1 MGASSESQNFW
12 QRRIFLGGRSSPY
25 PTKVSNEEEKEDEN
39 LLPLNSPNPSDTASF
54 DIKEDSYFF
63 PGTSRGFPR
72 ISRPVEL
79 LRPAYD
85 VVVVGSG
92 YGGGVAASRMA
103 RGGQSV
109 CLLELG
115 REKWPGEYPTT
126 AAEAAPEF
134 HISGAFSAFDM
145 KGRYTNV
152 GDSQGLYHLVLGQ
165 GQNAFMA
172 NGLGGTS
179 LINANVF
186 LEADQ
191 GILNTR
197 EWPESMREE
206 ESLRIY
212 YDRARDMLQPEPY
225 PKSSPDLYKL
235 NVLKKQAESIGGNRK
250 FYQVPQTTRFENGVN
265 NTGVDM
271 NASTLSG
278 MDATG
283 INDGSKSSTLV
294 NYLAD
299 AWNWGAEMFC
309 GCEVRYVKKHPTQEG
324 YLVFFAWHGGGRAKF
339 KDEFHHDLM
348 WVHAKKFV
356 FLGAGAL
363 GTTEILLRSK
373 NQGLK
378 MSDRVG
384 THMSGNGDILAF
396 GYNTDFEVNAMGRAK
411 GNPKNPVGPTV
422 TGVIDCRD
430 QPNPLEG
437 FIIED
442 GAVPEALV
450 RGLHWQLMMTP
461 GKVYPGN
468 RSMLNKIQKVLAAG
482 KSAILGPYTRG
493 GSMQNTQVYLVMSH
507 DSSQALLSLA
517 DDKPVLQF
525 RGVGQSERVK
535 SLNDMLAKM
544 TDDIGGTF
552 INNPFFAALGKQQ
565 VTVHPMGGANMS
577 RDGTGEQGAT
587 SEFGELLSGNGRD
600 IHNGIVVVDG
610 ALVPSSLGVNPL
622 ATITA
627 LAERSV
633 EAVAHKHGIVIDYD
647 TKNGILDLFG
657 PASKSLP
664 ILDDKYHHAVSLIKG
679 AHALTTREI
688 EFSEIMTGY
697 MYIGD
702 DICDHVTAAKA
713 ANGSCSSARL
723 FVSVRSW
730 DIDSL
735 TSSDKHHAMLTGS
748 FACGSLPGSPFL
760 ILRGDFRLFQTDP
773 RTPDTTNIIYDFD
786 MISSEGDRI
795 HFYGEKIIDPSV
807 TLSPRRVWKAAST
820 LYATLT
826 RRADN
831 VVISRG
837 ILNLEPSKFV
847 SELRTLIGAGQDQ
860 TSKTGALIKF
870 LKYFSKQLGRPFLS
884 PFRHLQWPQPTPKRF
899 RYEKT
904 PPSQTIELIA
914 LDGVSTTLN
923 VWDPVAAKDDSSENV
938 PEGTPILMVCGASVT
953 DDIFAMPTL
962 ETNAA
967 EFFTRLGFRVYTLTP
982 RFGIT
987 PVAHRGFTAFDARLD
1002 VHAALAKV
1010 RALQE
1015 LNEPIYVVAHCV
1027 GALAFSMGLLDG
1039 TIPASWIAGI
1049 TVSQVFLDPIA
1060 GKINRLKARLP
1071 LIEMLWCHH
1080 NLNEETHANL
1090 STFLGGISTRT
1101 LSHLVEMTRR
1111 GYVMNNEGE
1120 SLVTDINL
1128 NRLRGIPILF
1138 FSGAENVVFSPLSTE
1153 ASYSKLRRLFGG
1165 GDYDRVEF
1173 PGRGHLDC
1181 WMGTNAAIVAL
1192 AGAAHED
1199 SRTATDISTNP
1210 STSQTDI
1217 PPGFGLSDTGDW
1229 RDRDADGQPAVDAA
1243 LNILRNIKVPAKKFD
1258 RPSGFLGYTRHYA
1271 REVFYFLFM
1280 NGPPI
1285 DSPTRIESETI
1296 KLSPE
1301 LKEAVSLLQDAAEQ
1315 ENSDAIFL
1323 LAEMNFYGN
1332 FTHPRNYRR
1341 AFELYQELATLEGNS
1356 TAQYMLGFMYATGI
1370 GGAVE
1375 RHQGQALLYHTF
1387 AAMGGNIRSQMTVAF
1402 RRYLGIGTPHD
1413 CDQAAFYYK
1422 QVADQAMA
1430 YYRSGPPGGQLLV
1443 KESYRWADDEGGV
1456 YGEGASASSS
1466 GPNAKESHHSS
1477 SDASL
1482 EDVLEYLDLLAKK
1495 GDIKATFSLGRM
1507 YYEGSRNLKR
1517 NVRKAMRYFGLVAKK
1532 FWTKDGKI
1540 NSNHP
1545 AGIEKTAAKAAAHIG
1560 LMFLRG
1566 EGTEQN
1572 FEKALTWFQRGRA
1585 LGDPMCQH
1593 NMGLMYLHGY
1603 GVPQDAMKAA
1613 SYFKAAS
1620 EQDFPAS
1627 ETRLGALF
1635 LDQGDV
1641 ATATKY
1647 FELAARYGWIEAFY
1661 YLAEMA
1667 EQGLGRF
1674 RHCGMATAYYKMVAE
1689 KAEIIH
1695 SSFHEANEA
1704 YENGDTETAL
1714 VAAMMAA
1721 EQGYENAQANVAYL
1735 LDDQRSVLPLNSL
1748 LPGSQKQQPSF
1759 LRNAALA
1766 LIYWTRSARQSNI
1779 DSLVKMGDYYFYG
1792 YGTERDLDKAFT
1804 CYHSA
1809 SEGYHSAQA
1818 FWNLGWMHENG
1829 YATEQDFHMAKRFY
1843 DLALDTNYEA
1853 YLPVKLSLIKLRIR
1867 SFWNRITNGKVNP
1880 IRSEPDSK
1888 APRSFKEWITAFVT
1902 YDEDDDEEP
1911 YHQHKLK
1918 PQSDPDAPDSDL
1930 SADDPD
1936 TTRQETGGRRDP
1948 EGNNYYDEYDFEMDD
1963 GVAESLIIIGLAA
1976 TLVILVYFRQQRALQ
1991 RVHGNAA
1998 AQPAAAAAAGGGGG
2012 GAQPAAG
2019 EQRRG
2024 GEDRD
2029 RGLFPQRDDPD
2040 FNAWVAGG
2048 VGH

>member
-1 MGASSESQNFW
+1 
-12 QRRIFLGGRSSPY
+12 
-25 PTKVSNEEEKEDEN
+25 
-39 LLPLNSPNPSDTASF
+39 
-54 DIKEDSYFF
+54 
-63 PGTSRGFPR
+63 
-72 ISRPVEL
+72 
-79 LRPAYD
+79 
-85 VVVVGSG
+85 
-92 YGGGVAASRMA
+92 
-103 RGGQSV
+103 
-109 CLLELG
+109 
-115 REKWPGEYPTT
+115 
-126 AAEAAPEF
+126 
-134 HISGAFSAFDM
+134 
-145 KGRYTNV
+145 
-152 GDSQGLYHLVLGQ
+152 
-165 GQNAFMA
+165 
-172 NGLGGTS
+172 
-179 LINANVF
+179 
-186 LEADQ
+186 
-191 GILNTR
+191 
-197 EWPESMREE
+197 
-206 ESLRIY
+206 
-212 YDRARDMLQPEPY
+212 
-225 PKSSPDLYKL
+225 
-235 NVLKKQAESIGGNRK
+235 
-250 FYQVPQTTRFENGVN
+250 
-265 NTGVDM
+265 
-271 NASTLSG
+271 
-278 MDATG
+278 
-283 INDGSKSSTLV
+283 
-294 NYLAD
+294 
-299 AWNWGAEMFC
+299 
-309 GCEVRYVKKHPTQEG
+309 
-324 YLVFFAWHGGGRAKF
+324 
-339 KDEFHHDLM
+339 M

-647 TKNGILDLFG
+647 TKNDLFG

-1049 TVSQVFLDPIA
+1049 TVSQVFLGPIA

-1071 LIEMLWCHH
+1071 LIEM
-1080 NLNEETHANL
+1080 
-1090 STFLGGISTRT
+1090 
-1101 LSHLVEMTRR
+1101 
-1111 GYVMNNEGE
+1111 
-1120 SLVTDINL
+1120 
-1128 NRLRGIPILF
+1128 
-1138 FSGAENVVFSPLSTE
+1138 
-1153 ASYSKLRRLFGG
+1153 
-1165 GDYDRVEF
+1165 YDRLLGSWYPCSSYKTDSV
-1173 PGRGHLDC
+1173 LQQ
-1181 WMGTNAAIVAL
+1181 MLNQVLLLLQAIVAL